1 MLSAPEELIIDLRE
15 GSVSGCRPDL
25 DAKRETVYMWIA
37 DKQMPVHE
45 VGMPW
50 KFVVSEIDAW
60 VQTGNAGRKYALNR
74 WRPDGLA
81 AEGAMRQ

>member
-1 MLSAPEELIIDLRE
+1 MAEPTIICPKCKNEIKL
-15 GSVSGCRPDL
+15 
-25 DAKRETVYMWIA
+25 
-37 DKQMPVHE
+37 PVHE